1 MEKNK
6 KDYTNDLFSW
16 STKQE
21 RGKVKWFNEE
31 KGYGFIEPENGG
43 TDVFFHFSSIK
54 VKGFKTLANGQL
66 VEFDTEKTD
75 KGIKA
80 KTVKIILV

>member
-1 MEKNK
+1 MEQSK
-6 KDYTNDLFSW
+6 KGYTEDLFSG

-43 TDVFFHFSSIK
+43 KDVFFHFSSIK
-54 VKGFKTLANGQL
+54 VKGFKALANGQL
-66 VEFDTEKTD
+66 VEFDTEDTE

-80 KTVKIILV
+80 KTVKIILI